1 MKSTKLAID
10 ATPILPGRKGLGLF
24 FENFLDQLTAYPVAE
39 SLVVYIDDAF
49 WEEAKDNW
57 PSLRLE
63 RVKSRP
69 TLLWEQIHLPR
80 RLRDDDAKILFTGR
94 DRTCCEPKIETVL
107 YLFEVPDYRV
117 SMTLRNSHEW
127 YSKLSARYSKWR
139 FRNISGRVSRFI
151 ASSQATLNDLA
162 RLYKVPR
169 ERIEIVYPGI
179 QKRFFKPVTAEIR
192 AAAKNYFCEG
202 KPYVLHFATGD
213 PRDNTR
219 VALEAFSKAHPGLD
233 SDLALLLAGASERE
247 EKCLRQEVD
256 RLRITDR
263 TYYAGFL
270 KDDLLA
276 MAYQGAEAYLDPTL
290 YEGFGF
296 QLAEAMA
303 SGIPV
308 LSSKTSSVP
317 EVVGEAGLL
326 FDPLD
331 VDGFASGL
339 EKVLK
344 GPVLRER
351 LVSQG
356 RQRAAGF
363 SWKETV
369 ERIMTLLEHAF
380 SRGS

>member
-39 SLVVYIDDAF
+39 SLVVYIDEAF
-49 WEEAKDNW
+49 WEEAKENW

-94 DRTCCEPKIETVL
+94 DRTCCEPKIKTVL

-139 FRNISGRVSRFI
+139 FGNISGRVSRFI

-169 ERIEIVYPGI
+169 ERIQIVYPGI

-233 SDLALLLAGASERE
+233 SDLALLLAGTSDRE
-247 EKCLRQEVD
+247 KKFLRQEVD
-256 RLRITDR
+256 RLRITER

-339 EKVLK
+339 EEVLRE
-344 GPVLRER
+344 PVLREGF
-351 LVSQG
+351 VSQG
-356 RQRAAGF
+356 RQRAARF

-369 ERIMTLLEHAF
+369 ERIMILLEQAF
-380 SRGS
+380 SGGS

>member
-1 MKSTKLAID
+1 MKTTKLAID

-24 FENFLDQLTAYPVAE
+24 FENFLDQLTAYPVSD
-39 SLVVYIDDAF
+39 SLVVYIDEAF
-49 WEEAKDNW
+49 WEEAKENW

-69 TLLWEQIHLPR
+69 TLIWEQVHLLR
-80 RLRDDDAKILFTGR
+80 RLRDDDAKILLTGR
-94 DRTCCEPKIETVL
+94 DRTCCEPKIKTVV
-107 YLFEVPDYRV
+107 YLFEVPDDRV
-117 SMTLRNSHEW
+117 NMTLKNSHGW
-127 YSKLSARYSKWR
+127 YSKLSARYSRWR
-139 FRNISGRVSRFI
+139 FGNISGRVSHFI
-151 ASSQATLNDLA
+151 ASSQATLDDLVG
-162 RLYKVPR
+162 LYKVPR

-179 QKRFFKPVTAEIR
+179 QKKFFKPVTAEIR

-202 KPYVLHFATGD
+202 KAYVLHFATGD

-219 VALEAFSKAHPGLD
+219 VALEAFSKAYTGLD
-233 SDLALLLAGASERE
+233 SDLVLLLAGTSERE
-247 EKCLRQEVD
+247 ERCLRQEVAK
-256 RLRITDR
+256 LRITDQV
-263 TYYAGFL
+263 YYAGFL
-270 KDDLLA
+270 RDDLLV

-303 SGIPV
+303 SGTPV
-308 LSSKTSSVP
+308 LSSRISSVP

-331 VDGFASGL
+331 VDGFALGL
-339 EKVLK
+339 QRVLR

-351 LVSQG
+351 LVSHG
-356 RQRAAGF
+356 RQRAARF

-369 ERIMTLLEHAF
+369 DRIMTLLELEF
-380 SRGS
+380 SGGG

>member
-1 MKSTKLAID
+1 MKSMKLAID

-24 FENFLDQLTAYPVAE
+24 FENFLDELTSYSVSD
-39 SLVVYIDDAF
+39 SLVVYIDEAF
-49 WEEAKDNW
+49 WQEAKDKW

-69 TLLWEQIHLPR
+69 ALLWEQIHLPR
-80 RLRDDDAKILFTGR
+80 RLRDDDAKLLFTGR
-94 DRTCCEPKIETVL
+94 DRTCCEPKSKTVV

-117 SMTLRNSHEW
+117 SIALKNSHGW
-127 YSKLSARYSKWR
+127 YPKLSARYSKWR
-139 FRNISGRVSRFI
+139 FGNISGRVSHFI
-151 ASSQATLNDLA
+151 ASSKATLSDLVS
-162 RLYKVPR
+162 LYKVPR

-179 QKRFFKPVTAEIR
+179 QKRFFKPVTEEIR
-192 AAAKNYFCEG
+192 AAAKSYFCEG

-219 VALEAFSKAHPGLD
+219 VAVEAFSKAHPGLD
-233 SDLALLLAGASERE
+233 SDLALLLAGTTDRE
-247 EKCLRQEVD
+247 EKSLRQEVD

-290 YEGFGF
+290 YEGFGV

-308 LSSKTSSVP
+308 LSSRISSVP
-317 EVVGEAGLL
+317 EVVGESGLL

-339 EKVLK
+339 QKVLR
-344 GPVLRER
+344 GPMLREG

-356 RQRAAGF
+356 RQRAARF

-369 ERIMTLLEHAF
+369 ERIMILLEQEF
-380 SRGS
+380 NRRS